1 MPLRIR
7 GRGRVALQAELSMLA
22 KLSRAL
28 TRERAIHPAAQVAHP
43 GDFPPRP
50 LARLLRAVR

>member
-28 TRERAIHPAAQVAHP
+28 TRERAIHPAA
-43 GDFPPRP
+43 
-50 LARLLRAVR
+50 